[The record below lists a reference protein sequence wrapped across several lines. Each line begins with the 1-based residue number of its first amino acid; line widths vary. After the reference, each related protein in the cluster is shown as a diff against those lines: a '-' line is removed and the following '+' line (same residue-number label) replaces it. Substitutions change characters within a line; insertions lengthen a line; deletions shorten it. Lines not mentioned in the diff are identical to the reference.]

1 VLHTS
6 RSREFRAVFTAI
18 LGFFHCLVGCQGFQ
32 GRRLVSLFIN
42 AAAPLVVVSI
52 IIIQNQMD
60 GLEKIC
66 LYVGNLALNMAGNL
80 KLLLRLALFISMQVQ
95 FGLGKLPASRHQMKA

>member
-1 VLHTS
+1 
-6 RSREFRAVFTAI
+6 
-18 LGFFHCLVGCQGFQ
+18 VGCQGFQ